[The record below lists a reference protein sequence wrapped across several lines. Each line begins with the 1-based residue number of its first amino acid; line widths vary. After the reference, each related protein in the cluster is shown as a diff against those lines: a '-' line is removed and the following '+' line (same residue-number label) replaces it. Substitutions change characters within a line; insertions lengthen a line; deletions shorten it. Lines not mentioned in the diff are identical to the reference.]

1 MDGRETDPAGDDG
14 VGARRRGRAFARL
27 RGLRRLAATLLIAG
41 LLLARTGPV
50 AAQAAG
56 APPGAAPA
64 RAAAQAPTPAA
75 SAEETARLF
84 ESADDEWV
92 VSASRIPS
100 TASKP
105 YQASVIDAKALDTG
119 ISPSVA
125 DALRFVPGLHLV
137 QEGAAG
143 GRAAL
148 ALRGL
153 DPNHVVV
160 LIDGVRVNDPTNS
173 RGGSFDPTTLA
184 LVDIERIEVVRGPLS
199 SIHGA
204 DALAGVVQIVTKGV
218 DADAPLA
225 TRVRARY
232 GRYHTAEVAGQA
244 SAGVGGVAGL
254 ALGAAL
260 NTSRDPHSD
269 GGFDGANLH
278 AKLRVPLPFE
288 VDFEAFTRLH
298 QSSARAFPE
307 SSGGPELA
315 VLRNLDDRDA
325 REVSFGASLVRGF
338 ADDSAHVRLQGSRAT
353 RREDLV
359 SAGIE
364 LVGTSIPVVPA
375 SRTGDE
381 YGRWDASLVADG
393 ELPALDLPGF
403 REGARVVGGV
413 AGIWEEADSDTAL
426 QLGQVLGNCRSVDP
440 QTGFARCPYFAH
452 RRTASVF
459 GELEQPIGPHVV
471 VSGSARFD
479 ATPDEE
485 DRISPSVGIVSAIPG
500 TRFHVFG
507 RYGQGFRRPSF
518 YALDNPLVGNPSL
531 GIERS
536 RGFEAGLRYRS
547 AADAFGAQLGYFDL
561 EVENLHDFDA
571 QLFRIVG
578 RGRLISRG
586 VEAQLDWRPLPIF
599 ELVTAASF
607 NPTDFGGTSRA
618 PQNRPRWRGFA
629 ELHAR
634 PFPKWDFLVRALA
647 VGPSKASAAAIGGR
661 VVTLAGYERID
672 LRATWTPLPG
682 LDVYFE
688 IENATNRTRREAVGF
703 ESPGIAPRVGVALY
717 H

>member
-1 MDGRETDPAGDDG
+1 MDGRGQ
-14 VGARRRGRAFARL
+14 VRRGRIVACAGRDVVRRARGGHG
-27 RGLRRLAATLLIAG
+27 RARARAIALLLG
-41 LLLARTGPV
+41 LLV
-50 AAQAAG
+50 A
-56 APPGAAPA
+56 PGAL
-64 RAAAQAPTPAA
+64 AQVEASPA
-75 SAEETARLF
+75 SAREDAAARLF

-92 VSASRIPS
+92 VSATRIPS
-100 TASKP
+100 AEPKP
-105 YQASVIDAKALDTG
+105 YQASVIDAEALDVG

-148 ALRGL
+148 SLRGL

-160 LIDGVRVNDPTNS
+160 LVDGVRMNDPTNS

-184 LVDIERIEVVRGPLS
+184 LVDIERIEIVRGPLS
-199 SIHGA
+199 SVHGA
-204 DALAGVVQIVTKGV
+204 DALGGVIQIVTKGV

-260 NTSRDPHSD
+260 GTARDPHSD
-269 GGFDGANLH
+269 GGFDGASLH

-298 QSSARAFPE
+298 QSSARGFPE

-315 VLRNLDDRDA
+315 VLRALEDRDT
-325 REVSFGASLVRGF
+325 REILFGASLARGF
-338 ADDSAHVRLQGSRAT
+338 AADTAHLRLQASRTA
-353 RREDLV
+353 RREDLE
-359 SAGIE
+359 SPGIE
-364 LVGTSIPVVPA
+364 LLVPGFPVPA

-381 YGRWDASLVADG
+381 YARWDVSLVADA
-393 ELPALDLPGF
+393 ELPALGLPGF

-426 QLGQVLGNCRSVDP
+426 QLFQVVGNCRSVDP
-440 QTGFARCPYFAH
+440 QTGFARCPYLAN

-471 VSGSARFD
+471 VSGSVRFD

-485 DRISPSVGIVSAIPG
+485 DRVSPALGVVSAIPG
-500 TRFHVFG
+500 TRLRVFG

-518 YALDNPLVGNPSL
+518 YALDNPLVGNASL
-531 GIERS
+531 RIERG
-536 RGFEAGLRYRS
+536 RGFEAGVRYRS
-547 AADAFGAQLGYFDL
+547 GEGRFGAQLGYFDL
-561 EVENLHDFDA
+561 EVENLHDFDSGTF
-571 QLFRIVG
+571 QIVN
-578 RGRLISRG
+578 RGRLVSRG
-586 VEAQLDWRPLPIF
+586 VEAQLDWRPVPLF

-629 ELHAR
+629 ELHVR
-634 PFPKWDFLVRALA
+634 PFSKWDFLLRALA
-647 VGPSKASAAAIGGR
+647 VGPSKASSAATGGR

-672 LRATWTPLPG
+672 LRATWTPLVG
-682 LDVYFE
+682 FDVYVE

-703 ESPGIAPRVGVALY
+703 ESPGIAPRIGVALY

>member
-1 MDGRETDPAGDDG
+1 MDGGERRT
-14 VGARRRGRAFARL
+14 RRGSRL
-27 RGLRRLAATLLIAG
+27 GIGLGVLLAIAG
-41 LLLARTGPV
+41 GR
-50 AAQAAG
+50 
-56 APPGAAPA
+56 AAPA
-64 RAAAQAPTPAA
+64 SAAEAAEKSAEAKAENSADTPAEA
-75 SAEETARLF
+75 TARLF
-84 ESADDEWV
+84 EAVDEEWV
-92 VSASRIPS
+92 VSATRIPG
-100 TASKP
+100 AAAKP
-105 YQASVIDAKALDTG
+105 YQASVIEHEALDTG

-148 ALRGL
+148 SLRGL

-160 LIDGVRVNDPTNS
+160 LVDGVRVNDPTNS

-199 SIHGA
+199 SVHGA
-204 DALAGVVQIVTKGV
+204 DALGGVVQIVTRGV
-218 DADAPLA
+218 DADAPLE

-244 SAGVGGVAGL
+244 SAGLGGVAGL
-254 ALGAAL
+254 SLGAAL
-260 NTSRDPHSD
+260 STARDPHSD
-269 GGFDGANLH
+269 GGFDGASLH
-278 AKLRVPLPFE
+278 SKLRVPLPFE

-315 VLRNLDDRDA
+315 VLRAMEDRDA
-325 REVSFGASLVRGF
+325 REILYGASLVRGF
-338 ADDSAHVRLQGSRAT
+338 AGDSGHLRLRASRST
-353 RREDLV
+353 RREDLE
-359 SAGIE
+359 SPGIG
-364 LVGTSIPVVPA
+364 LVGPGFPVVPA

-381 YGRWDASLVADG
+381 YGRFDLALVADG
-393 ELPALDLPGF
+393 ELPALGLPGF
-403 REGARVVGGV
+403 AQGARVVGGV
-413 AGIWEEADSDTAL
+413 AGIWEDADSDTAL

-440 QTGFARCPYFAH
+440 QTGFARCPYLAH

-485 DRISPSVGIVSAIPG
+485 DRVSPAVGLVSAIPG
-500 TRFHVFG
+500 TGFSVFG

-518 YALDNPLVGNPSL
+518 YALDNPLVGNPAL

-536 RGFEAGLRYRS
+536 QGFEAGLRYRS
-547 AADAFGAQLGYFDL
+547 AADRLGAQLGYFDL

-578 RGRLISRG
+578 RGRLVSRG
-586 VEAQLDWRPLPIF
+586 VEAQIDWRPQPIF
-599 ELVTAASF
+599 ELVAAASF
-607 NPTDFGGTSRA
+607 NPTDFGGTSR
-618 PQNRPRWRGFA
+618 PPLNRPRWRGFV

-634 PFPKWDFLVRALA
+634 PFADWDFLVRALA
-647 VGPSKASAAAIGGR
+647 VGSSKASAAAIGGR
-661 VVTLAGYERID
+661 IVTLAGYERVD
-672 LRATWTPLPG
+672 LRATWSPLAE
-682 LDVYFE
+682 LDVYLE
-688 IENATNRTRREAVGF
+688 IENATNRTHREAVGF
-703 ESPGIAPRVGVALY
+703 ESPGIAPRIGLTL
-717 H
+717 HR